1 MNQEKKKKECDTL
14 NASISPEQPV
24 NENEKETLPGQQIGL
39 YGKADKK
46 DVRQMVKILN
56 PDKHSMAKYETEYEN
71 IEIR

>member
-1 MNQEKKKKECDTL
+1 MNQEKKKKECDIL
-14 NASISPEQPV
+14 NVSISPEQPV

-56 PDKHSMAKYETEYEN
+56 PDKHSM
-71 IEIR
+71 EIRG